1 MTNHLQ
7 KLFISLQEQLET
19 NLRTGQKAL
28 SHPTSKGD
36 LTELDWVKV
45 LKDHLPQ
52 RYQVSKG
59 FVIDSNGKKSEQ
71 IDVVIYDWQYT
82 PLLYNKNEQRFI
94 PAESVYAI
102 FEVKQTLNRKNV
114 LYAGNKV
121 SSVRKLHRT
130 SAVITHAGGKHEPK
144 QLFSII
150 GGILTYNSEWKPGI
164 GKTLTNTLKKLNK
177 NSRLDIGCIASVG
190 IFEASY
196 LDNKTEVTGKPSTMA
211 LATFMFHLLEK
222 LQALAT
228 VSAIDYKAY
237 NKWLS

>member
-1 MTNHLQ
+1 MPNHLQ

-19 NLRTGQKAL
+19 NLRTGQNAL

-36 LTELDWVKV
+36 STELDWVKV

-94 PAESVYAI
+94 PAESVYAV

-121 SSVRKLHRT
+121 SSVRRLYRT

-177 NSRLDIGCIASVG
+177 NSRLDIGCVASIG
-190 IFEASY
+190 NFNASY
-196 LDNKTEVTGKPSTMA
+196 LGDNLEITSKSSNMA
-211 LATFMFHLLEK
+211 LASFIFHLLEK